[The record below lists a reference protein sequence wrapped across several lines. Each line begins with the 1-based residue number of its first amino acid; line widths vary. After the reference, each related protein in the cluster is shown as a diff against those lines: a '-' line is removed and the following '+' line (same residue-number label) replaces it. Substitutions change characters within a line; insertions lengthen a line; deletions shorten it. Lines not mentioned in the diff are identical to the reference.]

1 MVCNFKARSFLT
13 LVSLVGVSVHMSPV
27 LMARSPPCNCRART
41 TLQRRNS
48 CLHLPAAATRS
59 HRTGTRGS
67 AEAAV
72 VVVVIVVVA
81 DAVVKPVVGAAA
93 EAAVVVVVVA
103 DAVVKPVV

>member
-59 HRTGTRGS
+59 HRTRSRGN

-72 VVVVIVVVA
+72 VVVVVVVA

-93 EAAVVVVVVA
+93 EAVVVVVA
-103 DAVVKPVV
+103 TPHRHH

>member
-27 LMARSPPCNCRART
+27 LMARSPPCYCRART

-72 VVVVIVVVA
+72 VVVVVVA
-81 DAVVKPVVGAAA
+81 DAVVKPAVGAAA
-93 EAAVVVVVVA
+93 EAVAIVVVT
-103 DAVVKPVV
+103 PHRH